1 VALRRDPSTGALV
14 RVCPH
19 CHGASRTL
27 ATRCPLCGRL
37 FDEEDSSFID
47 ELPFVEFDSLL
58 GNSSA
63 GAMFGLVAAA
73 LCNAVILV
81 VLGPFVLLRRGVRRA
96 LRARRG
102 RD

>member
-19 CHGASRTL
+19 CDGASRTL

-37 FDEEDSSFID
+37 FDEQDSSFID
-47 ELPFVEFDSLL
+47 ELPFVEFDTLWS
-58 GNSSA
+58 NSSA

-73 LCNAVILV
+73 LCNALILV
-81 VLGPFVLLRRGVRRA
+81 VLGPFVLARRGVRRA

-102 RD
+102 PH